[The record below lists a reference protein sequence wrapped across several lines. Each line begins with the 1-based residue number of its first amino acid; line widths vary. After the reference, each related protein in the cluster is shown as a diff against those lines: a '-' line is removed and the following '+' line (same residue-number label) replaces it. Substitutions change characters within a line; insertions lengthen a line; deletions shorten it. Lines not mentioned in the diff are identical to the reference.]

1 MHFYFKLMVIA
12 LFAAKLSFVGSI
24 ASAAEPACE
33 LFKTI
38 APVLDVL
45 KNPPKDGAF
54 VAELKKND
62 VVCIKQKRKIG
73 KRTWGHVA
81 HQILA
86 NGTKKS
92 IAGWVGLRFM
102 APHKA
107 TTATT
112 ATPAVIIFPSKTTS
126 TAKKSSSD
134 HAAEIAYWN
143 TVRTS
148 NDADLILLYLDRYP
162 KGTFAKLA
170 RLLIDKID
178 KKDSVDDADRA
189 GKTKKTDRS
198 KTSTKIRAEPSPKRR
213 RATRT
218 QTKRRTSRKTER
230 RKTRKKSRR
239 RIRSRDYDD
248 RGDRKRTRT
257 TKRRRSRAKR
267 CRQETQW
274 ECTKRG
280 GTFEFSQCQTNRICK

>member
-112 ATPAVIIFPSKTTS
+112 ATPAVIISPSKKTS

-178 KKDSVDDADRA
+178 KKDSVDDADRD
-189 GKTKKTDRS
+189 GKTNRS

-239 RIRSRDYDD
+239 RTRRRDYDD
-248 RGDRKRTRT
+248 RDDRKRTRT